1 MNNKAFVLYT
11 EYALKF
17 QKLTNEQL
25 GMLLRMI
32 FEYESTGVITEC
44 EDMVVAVSFDV
55 IKEDLDKQNKKYQ
68 AKVNAGKASADKR
81 SSAKREIGTS
91 EQTEL
96 NTSEQNPAKT
106 NKSEQNTA
114 KCTKEKEKEKEKERE
129 KETDINIFFAPGDSH
144 PMPLDPFEEFADVAA
159 IPLNDGTEWRMPLET
174 YKEFIKL
181 YPNVDVKQQ
190 MNAMRGWVISNPTR
204 RKTKTGVKRFINN
217 WLSSEQNK
225 PARTGGRSQSV
236 PDYMLAQPVE
246 QPAQTD
252 ITGIS
257 EVKDLLAQMGG
268 KA

>member
-1 MNNKAFVLYT
+1 MVFYESFYEAIKGLDSDNFKECVCAVM
-11 EYALKF
+11 EYALHGEEVEMSGVA
-17 QKLTNEQL
+17 KLFFTMAKPQIDANNK
-25 GMLLRMI
+25 R
-32 FEYESTGVITEC
+32 YE
-44 EDMVVAVSFDV
+44 
-55 IKEDLDKQNKKYQ
+55 N
-68 AKVNAGKASADKR
+68 GKRGASAGIKGGR
-81 SSAKREIGTS
+81 PKKETPAEQQENPFEEIAEPQENPKETPKQ
-91 EQTEL
+91 ETE
-96 NTSEQNPAKT
+96 SP
-106 NKSEQNTA
+106 
-114 KCTKEKEKEKEKERE
+114 KEKDKDKVKD
-129 KETDINIFFAPGDSH
+129 KVKVKDIFAPTENRS
-144 PMPLDPFEEFADVAA
+144 MQSDPFEEFADVAA
-159 IPLNDGTEWRMPLET
+159 IPLNDGTEWRMPMET
-174 YKEFIKL
+174 YKEFVKL